1 MSCPVVPFTQ
11 RACRMYTRVHLPPG
25 FRIQVVAQSRL
36 THQRLC
42 FRLKEPDLSFCC
54 RCLGSCLTLCDPMDS
69 SGISQART
77 LEWVA
82 MPSSVISFTNTVR
95 NKIVR
100 WVLATLWS
108 SVISFLCRPDL
119 TVGTADPETGNLY
132 TMELMDSRW
141 QWPRNQ
147 GGWGCCNGQQS
158 QSSNQTIDSE
168 HIECKGVQASLRKEF
183 GPLPKIYTVNLSPSL
198 L

>member
-54 RCLGSCLTLCDPMDS
+54 RCLGSCLTLCDPMDYS
-69 SGISQART
+69 WA

-82 MPSSVISFTNTVR
+82 MPSSGLIPLDPGMESTSLNVSYGGRQEDPYYSPLTYSCDFSHLIM
-95 NKIVR
+95 
-100 WVLATLWS
+100 TL
-108 SVISFLCRPDL
+108 VE
-119 TVGTADPETGNLY
+119 V
-132 TMELMDSRW
+132 
-141 QWPRNQ
+141 
-147 GGWGCCNGQQS
+147 
-158 QSSNQTIDSE
+158 
-168 HIECKGVQASLRKEF
+168 
-183 GPLPKIYTVNLSPSL
+183 SPSCFL
-198 L
+198 TQLFPFIMKPGSF